1 MNCAII
7 GIELFF
13 ALFTTAVVVGLALL
27 PVVLVLLELRHQL
40 QELASAP

>member
-1 MNCAII
+1 MNCTII

-27 PVVLVLLELRHQL
+27 PLVLVLIELRQQL
-40 QELASAP
+40 QELRSAS

>member
-13 ALFTTAVVVGLALL
+13 ALSTTAVVVGLALL
-27 PVVLVLLELRHQL
+27 PVVLVLLELRRQL